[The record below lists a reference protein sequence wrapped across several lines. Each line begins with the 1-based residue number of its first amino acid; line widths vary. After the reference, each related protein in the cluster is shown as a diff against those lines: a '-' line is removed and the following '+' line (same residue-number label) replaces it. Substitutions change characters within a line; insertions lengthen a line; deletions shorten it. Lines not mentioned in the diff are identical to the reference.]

1 MTILDMLAE
10 MNSYVPC
17 TRYFK
22 SAANTKMT
30 AVKTKRLKELVK
42 EWTNGRYDE
51 DPEILVQELV
61 HLIDQADII
70 TLHIFRHKKN
80 K

>member
-1 MTILDMLAE
+1 MLAE

-22 SAANTKMT
+22 SVANTKMT

-61 HLIDQADII
+61 HLID
-70 TLHIFRHKKN
+70 
-80 K
+80 

>member
-10 MNSYVPC
+10 MNSYVSC

-30 AVKTKRLKELVK
+30 ADKTKRLKELVE

-61 HLIDQADII
+61 HLID
-70 TLHIFRHKKN
+70 
-80 K
+80 